1 LILLTGAT
9 GLIGSALLESLL
21 DAGQEVRC
29 LVRDPR
35 RLGPNRVRVQITF
48 GDLANP
54 VTIRQAVRGVDAVV
68 HLAATIRDQPEASI
82 EEITG
87 VATIRLVRAAERVG
101 AGRFVFFSALGATPI
116 SRTRFFRAKAIAGH
130 AVLDA
135 DLDGRVVAPSIVYAP
150 GDAWLTLLGRL
161 MHLPWVPI
169 SGSGRARFEPVW
181 AEDAAAAAHALVTGS
196 AGDDRRRFELA
207 GPEILTYDEIV
218 KLAMEAT
225 GRRRPMVH
233 VPLGGVRR
241 GLRALERIV
250 GPSVFATW
258 EEAQLMEESMT
269 SANGT
274 RDARELGVAPKQMRA
289 VIGLER

>member
-1 LILLTGAT
+1 VILLTGAT

-87 VATIRLVRAAERVG
+87 VATIRLVRAAERAG

-116 SRTRFFRAKAIAGH
+116 SRTRFFRAKAIAEH

-169 SGSGRARFEPVW
+169 SGSGRARFQPVW

-274 RDARELGVAPKQMRA
+274 RDARELGVDPKPMRA
-289 VIGLER
+289 VLGLEP